1 VTAPTTVIRITHSWC
16 PTCQGGMHGKA
27 RCGTAR
33 AEGSWPAGT
42 RSQACIVCRELHW
55 AACERCGEDQR

>member
-1 VTAPTTVIRITHSWC
+1 MSTPTQTIRITHSWC

-33 AEGSWPAGT
+33 PVGSWPAGMLT
-42 RSQACIVCRELHW
+42 QACSVCRELHW
-55 AACERCGEDQR
+55 VACERCGSDAR